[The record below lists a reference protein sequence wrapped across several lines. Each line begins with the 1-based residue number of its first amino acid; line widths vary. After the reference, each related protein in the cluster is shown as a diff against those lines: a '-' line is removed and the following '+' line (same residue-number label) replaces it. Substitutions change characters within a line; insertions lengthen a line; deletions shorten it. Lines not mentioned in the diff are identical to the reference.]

1 MFTYKVQ
8 TVLKGKFIKDNIRS
22 ILEDTLPIRLH
33 YIINDLV
40 SKVLEDKKLKNQR
53 VLFEF
58 EEQHDCVKV
67 YISLVNKSFVASEI
81 YKQYNKGK
89 SAFDIGKWVELPIT
103 EDNLK
108 EQLENVY

>member
-8 TVLKGKFIKDNIRS
+8 TVLVGNDIEDNIRS

-58 EEQHDCVKV
+58 EEQHNCIKA
-67 YISLVNKSFVASEI
+67 YISLVNKRFIDSKI
-81 YKQYNKGK
+81 YKQYKYTNKG
-89 SAFDIGKWVELPIT
+89 
-103 EDNLK
+103 
-108 EQLENVY
+108 